1 MKPHRRKKTS
11 PRREKDGAAPAE
23 PVEPA
28 NEAAPAPIEPSP
40 EEVPY
45 EEPVGTY
52 DPGQALTEEN
62 QSYGNP
68 NDAVVDPNQ
77 AYVDPNQAYVDPNQA
92 YVDPNQA
99 YVDPNQ
105 AYVDPNQAYVDP
117 NQAYVDPN
125 QAYVDPNQA
134 YVDPNQA
141 YVDPNQAYV
150 DPNQAQ
156 EGVVPP
162 PPAITPAAGVYDTNP
177 EPAPAPVPGTPAKK
191 PAVGH
196 RVQGRR
202 PVTTSGRG
210 RPAYKRPTNYTPS
223 GGGISMMTVF
233 MTLVALGMLGV
244 VAMIILP
251 REMGSIKGYPVT
263 PMGKEEPRNLLSE
276 AQKLMTGTEGKVTF
290 TEAEVN
296 QYLNQRIEGSQG
308 GPLGALVQF
317 KGIYADFSNE
327 QAEFLIERE
336 IFGYPVTMSSK
347 IKAEA
352 FRGGLTFRPNGWTL
366 GKIDLSTRN
375 VKPVIEMFLR
385 MRGAFL
391 DEYQVLQTMANV
403 SFEENKVTLSASRE

>member
-11 PRREKDGAAPAE
+11 PRRDQEGGAPAE
-23 PVEPA
+23 PTH
-28 NEAAPAPIEPSP
+28 EAAPAPDELPA

-45 EEPVGTY
+45 EAPEVPY
-52 DPGQALTEEN
+52 DPGQALAEEN
-62 QSYGNP
+62 QP
-68 NDAVVDPNQ
+68 
-77 AYVDPNQAYVDPNQA
+77 
-92 YVDPNQA
+92 

-156 EGVVPP
+156 EEAVPP
-162 PPAITPAAGVYDTNP
+162 PPAITPAAGVYDSSP
-177 EPAPAPVPGTPAKK
+177 VPAPAPVPGTPAAPVRK

-202 PVTTSGRG
+202 PVTASGRG
-210 RPAYKRPTNYTPS
+210 RPAYKRPTNYKPS

-244 VAMIILP
+244 VAMIVLP
-251 REMGSIKGYPVT
+251 KEMGQVKGYPVT
-263 PMGKEEPRNLLSE
+263 PMENAEPRNLLSE
-276 AQKLMTGTEGKVTF
+276 AQALMTGMDGKVTF

-336 IFGYPVTMSSK
+336 IFGFPVTMSSK

-352 FRGGLTFRPNGWTL
+352 FRGSLSFRPNGWTL
-366 GKIDLSTRN
+366 GKIDLSSRN
-375 VKPVIEMFLR
+375 VKPVIEMFIR

-403 SFEENKVTLSASRE
+403 SFEEDKVTISASRQ